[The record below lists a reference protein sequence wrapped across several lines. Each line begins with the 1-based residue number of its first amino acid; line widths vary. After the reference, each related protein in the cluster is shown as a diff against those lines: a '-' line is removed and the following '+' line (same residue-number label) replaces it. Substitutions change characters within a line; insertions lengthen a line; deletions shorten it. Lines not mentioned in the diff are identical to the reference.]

1 MYSGAATPCTER
13 IVQNNGVDGR
23 SGQFYVHGNKKP
35 STHREGKNMKNE
47 YTVEQ
52 SGEAMRKS
60 WQRLMKRQLRNR
72 DNLGVNTFVK
82 RG

>member
-1 MYSGAATPCTER
+1 
-13 IVQNNGVDGR
+13 
-23 SGQFYVHGNKKP
+23 
-35 STHREGKNMKNE
+35 MKNE

-72 DNLGVNTFVK
+72 DNLGANTFVK